1 MIEPVALYDLVRKTK
16 YFTNEKKNTE
26 MFKFVFIFVIS
37 VSMSLNGRFNLYTQ
51 NRFMPT
57 NKMFQNIVANVTLR
71 RETLKVISFFNSSL

>member
-26 MFKFVFIFVIS
+26 MFKLVFIFVIS

-57 NKMFQNIVANVTLR
+57 NIMFQNIVANVTLR
-71 RETLKVISFFNSSL
+71 REILKVISFFNSSL